1 LIKCLISHELGQ
13 LCPNSTWGLLIR
25 PARLFALFVGFISV
39 FCVQGFFYSLLL
51 RLLIFEDDKGQASG
65 KKSIFVPIRRNLQ
78 EGVEHDFA
86 TLKMNKERALKVRI
100 DKVTFIY
107 VIQLF

>member
-1 LIKCLISHELGQ
+1 MYVVCK
-13 LCPNSTWGLLIR
+13 
-25 PARLFALFVGFISV
+25 
-39 FCVQGFFYSLLL
+39 LLL
-51 RLLIFEDDKGQASG
+51 LLFCFLFPLLIFEDDKGQALG
-65 KKSIFVPIRRNLQ
+65 KNNTFAPIRRNLQ

-86 TLKMNKERALKVRI
+86 TLKMNKERALKAKI

>member
-1 LIKCLISHELGQ
+1 MKCLISHELGQ
-13 LCPNSTWGLLIR
+13 LCPNSTWGLLIEACKAFCIVCGIQKCILC
-25 PARLFALFVGFISV
+25 AR
-39 FCVQGFFYSLLL
+39 FFFSLL
-51 RLLIFEDDKGQASG
+51 RLLIFEDDKGQASR